1 MSKEKTPHVHAQWI
15 KAKADGETIQE
26 QAAMSTQWHDM
37 DVDDWSF
44 AGTRK
49 YRIKPSAPVTRMT
62 AEDFCQLG
70 DEFGDMSSSACKTIA
85 NAAIAR
91 ALADGDVVL
100 P

>member
-26 QAAMSTQWHDM
+26 QAAMSTRWVDM

-44 AGTRK
+44 ASTRK
-49 YRIKPSAPVTRMT
+49 YRIKPSAPETRMT
-62 AEDFCQLG
+62 GPELEKVWDSEPGNYVRAFR
-70 DEFGDMSSSACKTIA
+70 AIA